1 MRSFEGKA
9 VLVTGANSGIGEAAV
24 AQLSRE
30 GAIVFGLV
38 RRSDALES
46 SKASHPDVR
55 WLLGDVTKP
64 DDARAAMRTI
74 LDQVGRLDVLVN
86 NAGIF
91 VYDALEEISE
101 QSVRN
106 HFEINVL
113 GLIFMTQAAL
123 PALTASR
130 GSIINISSAAGHK
143 PVPGNSIYGATK
155 AAVES
160 LTTSWALELAPK
172 GIRVNA
178 VSPGPTQSA
187 GFDKMTPRDREEA
200 TATLP
205 LGRKASADEV
215 ARWIVAVADP
225 SSTWMTGENLRIDGG
240 MSLV

>member
-1 MRSFEGKA
+1 MRSFQDKA
-9 VLVTGANSGIGEAAV
+9 VLVTGASSGIGEAAV
-24 AQLSRE
+24 AQLRHA
-30 GAIVFGLV
+30 GATVFGLV
-38 RRSDALES
+38 RRTDALEA

-55 WLLGDVTKP
+55 WLLGDVTRP
-64 DDARAAMRTI
+64 DDCSAAMQVV

-91 VYDALEEISE
+91 VYGSLENISE
-101 QSVRN
+101 QSIRN
-106 HFEINVL
+106 HFETNVL

-130 GSIINISSAAGHK
+130 GSIINVSSAAGHK
-143 PVPGNSIYGATK
+143 AVPGNSIYGATK

-178 VSPGPTQSA
+178 VSPGPTESA
-187 GFDKMTPRDREEA
+187 GFAKMTARDREETVA
-200 TATLP
+200 QVP

-215 ARWIVAVADP
+215 AHWIVAIADP
-225 SSTWMTGENLRIDGG
+225 GSTWMTGENLRIDGG
-240 MSLV
+240 MSLI